1 MWLYSQTFSTM
12 KKIFLLFLLCVVIYS
27 CSKSAIS
34 EQKPNVI
41 IFLADDMG
49 YGDLSCYGCPDIKTP
64 NIDQLA
70 SGGVKFTNFYA
81 NGPECTPTRAAL
93 MSGRYQQRAGGLECA
108 IGAGNV
114 GRYDEA
120 QWLAENHD
128 LGLPADECIV
138 PTALKK
144 EGYQTAVIGKWHLG
158 YEPKFRPD
166 THSFDYSIG
175 SIGFGGDY
183 FYHVEE
189 VSINQED
196 FKDGHNLA
204 ENGKEVFRNGKYMTH
219 LITEET
225 VKWIGRQ
232 KAKNPFFLYVPFTAP
247 HSPYQGPNDD
257 TGRPLDGDEWDFK
270 SREKYVEMVTEM
282 DKGVG
287 EILQAL
293 QKSGLERETIVI
305 FFSDNGGTGMANNG
319 IFSGYKGQVYEG
331 GIRVPCIIRWPG
343 KIAANSVSNQSC
355 MSIDISKA
363 VLESAGIETGELKL
377 DGYNIIN
384 HVVAGKQDI
393 DRTLFWR
400 LKRGTRIRKAVRDGN
415 MKYLAETNAG
425 ELVEE
430 KLFNLADD
438 PSELKNLL
446 ETEPE
451 QQAKMKEKL
460 AGWELEVKASRLK
473 DFIKK

>member
-1 MWLYSQTFSTM
+1 M
-12 KKIFLLFLLCVVIYS
+12 KKLYLLFLLYGIICS
-27 CSKSAIS
+27 CSTSVIS

-49 YGDLSCYGCPDIKTP
+49 YGDLSCYDCPDIETP
-64 NIDQLA
+64 NIDRLA

-93 MSGRYQQRAGGLECA
+93 LSGRYQQRAGGLECA

-120 QWLAENHD
+120 QWLADNHD
-128 LGLPADECIV
+128 LGLPADDCIL
-138 PTALKK
+138 PSTLKK
-144 EGYQTAVIGKWHLG
+144 EGYQTAIIGKWHLG
-158 YEPKFRPD
+158 YETKFRPN
-166 THSFDYSIG
+166 THAFDYSIG
-175 SIGFGGDY
+175 PIGFGGDY
-183 FYHVEE
+183 FYHVEQ

-196 FKDGHNLA
+196 FKDAHNLA

-219 LITEET
+219 LITEESS
-225 VKWIGRQ
+225 KWLAQQ
-232 KAKNPFFLYVPFTAP
+232 KSGKPFFLYVPFTAP

-257 TGRPLDGDEWDFK
+257 LGRALDGDEWDFK
-270 SREKYVEMVTEM
+270 SREKYIEMVTEL

-293 QKSGLERETIVI
+293 QKSGLENETIII

-343 KIAANSVSNQSC
+343 KIKPNSISDQAC
-355 MSIDISKA
+355 MSIDLSRAI
-363 VLESAGIETGELKL
+363 LEAAGVETSQLKL
-377 DGYNIIN
+377 DGYNIID
-384 HVVAGKQDI
+384 HVAAGKQDI
-393 DRTLFWR
+393 DRSLFWR
-400 LKRGTRIRKAVRDGN
+400 LKRGTRIRKAVRAGD
-415 MKYLAETNAG
+415 MKYLMETNEG
-425 ELVEE
+425 EVVDE
-430 KLFNLADD
+430 KLFNLKDD

-446 ETEPE
+446 ELNPE
-451 QQAKMKEKL
+451 QGSNLRKEIEN
-460 AGWELEVKASRLK
+460 WEEEVKSPRLNGFLK
-473 DFIKK
+473 